1 MRLLSKGAPAET
13 MDSRP
18 QGAENDYGV
27 RTVEQAIGQRGAGVV
42 TRYWVIGLIAVI
54 VAAIFLARRMSRAPE
69 SSKQVD
75 LPLWEEDP
83 HGPAAIKAD
92 EVEDDTTP
100 AVLSPSEWKAP
111 KSAFNSSRR

>member
-1 MRLLSKGAPAET
+1 MRLLSTGAPAEA
-13 MDSRP
+13 MDLRP
-18 QGAENDYGV
+18 PAAENGFGV
-27 RTVEQAIGQRGAGVV
+27 RRGRVV

-54 VAAIFLARRMSRAPE
+54 VAAIVFARRMWRSPE

-75 LPLWEEDP
+75 LPLWEEDQ

-100 AVLSPSEWKAP
+100 AVLSPPEWKAP